1 VTASRIWVW
10 APVLFWAGLIFA
22 FSSVP
27 NLGTG
32 LGVWDL
38 LLRKLAHGA
47 EYAILA
53 ILIERATRRPA
64 LALAAASAY
73 AATDELHQAFVQ
85 GRHAA
90 PTDWAIDTAGALI
103 GLLLLRAWRAWR

>member
-1 VTASRIWVW
+1 MV
-10 APVLFWAGLIFA
+10 IFA
-22 FSSVP
+22 FSSIP

-38 LLRKLAHGA
+38 VLRKLAHAA

-53 ILIERATRRPA
+53 ILIERATRRP
-64 LALAAASAY
+64 LVALAAASAY
-73 AATDELHQAFVQ
+73 AITDEFHQSFVP

-90 PTDWAIDTAGALI
+90 PRDWAIDTAGAVL
-103 GLLLLRAWRAWR
+103 GLLLLRVWRTRR